1 MTTSTRAVAVALIVD
16 LAIGAAKLIA
26 FLLTGSTVIMAEALH
41 SLADVTNQSLLVVGI
56 ARSRR
61 GPDSQH
67 PYGFGRSRYI
77 WALLSAAGI
86 LFVGSGVSVVRGIEQ
101 LWSPEPLEH
110 LRWGIGILLG
120 SLVAEGVSFAIGLS
134 SVRSSARSADQSVWQ
149 YLRSGPDPMG
159 VAVVMEDASAVLG
172 VVIAVGGLGLAQLT
186 GNPAWDGAG
195 SICVGLLL
203 GVSAVFLIN
212 RNRRFLLDPAP
223 SSESVTRMVAVLEDS
238 PVVSRIQD
246 VKVSQIGADAV
257 RFKAEVTFDGGEIAW
272 RLLENEDLEAMWAR
286 LDGPEDLRRLLIEF
300 GGRVADA
307 MGDEID
313 QLEERL
319 VKEVPE
325 TRHVDLEPD

>member
-16 LAIGAAKLIA
+16 LTIGAAKLIA
-26 FLLTGSTVIMAEALH
+26 FLLTGSTAIMAEALH
-41 SLADVTNQSLLVVGI
+41 SLADVTNQTLLVVGI

-77 WALLSAAGI
+77 WALLSAAGV
-86 LFVGSGVSVVRGIEQ
+86 LFIGCGVSVVRGAEQ
-101 LWSPEPLEH
+101 LWSPGPLEH
-110 LRWGIGILLG
+110 LSWGIVILLG
-120 SLVAEGVSFAIGLS
+120 SLVAEGVSLAVGLS
-134 SVRSSARSADQSVWQ
+134 SVRRSARSADQSVWQ

-172 VVIAVGGLGLAQLT
+172 VVIAVGGLGLAELT

-195 SICVGLLL
+195 SIGVGLLL
-203 GVSAVFLIN
+203 GATAVFLIN
-212 RNRRFLLDPAP
+212 RNRRFLLDPTP
-223 SSESVTRMVAVLEDS
+223 SLESVTRMVAVLEDS

-246 VKVSQIGADAV
+246 VKVSRIGADAV
-257 RFKAEVTFDGGEIAW
+257 RFKAEVTFDGREIAW
-272 RLLENEDLEAMWAR
+272 RLLEDENLEAMWAQ
-286 LDGPEDLRRLLIEF
+286 LDGPADLRRLLTEF

-319 VKEVPE
+319 VEVVPE

>member
-16 LAIGAAKLIA
+16 LAIGLAKLIA
-26 FLLTGSTVIMAEALH
+26 FLLTGSTVIMAEVLH

-56 ARSRR
+56 ARSQRR
-61 GPDSQH
+61 PDSEH

-77 WALLSAAGI
+77 WALLSAAGV
-86 LFVGSGVSVVRGIEQ
+86 LFVGCGVSVVQGAEQ

-110 LRWGIGILLG
+110 LDWGIMILLG
-120 SLVAEGVSFAIGLS
+120 SLVAEGVSLAVGVA
-134 SVRSSARSADQSVWQ
+134 SVRVSARSADQSVWQ

-172 VVIAVGGLGLAQLT
+172 VLLAVAGLGLAQLS

-203 GVSAVFLIN
+203 GASAVFLIN

-246 VKVSQIGADAV
+246 VKVSRIGADAV
-257 RFKAEVTFDGGEIAW
+257 RFKAEVTFDGRKIAW
-272 RLLENEDLEAMWAR
+272 RLLEDQDVEAMWAR
-286 LDGPEDLRRLLIEF
+286 LRDPEDLRRLLTEF

-319 VKEVPE
+319 VEVVPE

>member
-1 MTTSTRAVAVALIVD
+1 MTTSTKAVAVALIVD
-16 LAIGAAKLIA
+16 FAIGVAKLIA
-26 FLLTGSTVIMAEALH
+26 FLLTGSTVIMAEVLH

-56 ARSRR
+56 ARSQR
-61 GPDSQH
+61 GPDSRH

-77 WALLSAAGI
+77 WALLSAAGV
-86 LFVGSGVSVVRGIEQ
+86 LFVGCGVSVVQGAEQ

-110 LRWGIGILLG
+110 LHWGIMILLG
-120 SLVAEGVSFAIGLS
+120 SLVAEGVSLAVGLS
-134 SVRSSARSADQSVWQ
+134 SVRRSARSADQSVWE

-172 VVIAVGGLGLAQLT
+172 VLLAVAGLGLAQLS

-203 GVSAVFLIN
+203 GASAVFLIN

-246 VKVSQIGADAV
+246 VKVSRIGADAV
-257 RFKAEVTFDGGEIAW
+257 RFKAEVTFDGREIAW
-272 RLLENEDLEAMWAR
+272 RLLEEQDVEAMWAQ
-286 LDGPEDLRRLLIEF
+286 LHGPEDLRRLLTEF

-319 VKEVPE
+319 VEVVPE